1 MASQIVKVTGVSAAF
16 TADGT
21 AAGYATF
28 TSNTPFVIGSVGI
41 VQATG
46 QPTVEVK
53 VVELVST
60 TQVGLRPVS
69 RADNSN
75 KLGYGRMNLA
85 AYTTAASASLS
96 IDTQQVITD
105 Y

>member
-1 MASQIVKVTGVSAAF
+1 MASQIINIKGSSTVF

-21 AAGYATF
+21 STGYATF
-28 TSNTPFVIGSVGI
+28 TTNTGFVVGSIGV

-46 QPTVEVK
+46 QPNVEVK
-53 VVELVST
+53 VVELLST
-60 TQVGLRPVS
+60 TQVGLRPVV
-69 RADNSN
+69 RNDNAN

-85 AYTTAASASLS
+85 VYTVAANAALS
-96 IDTQQVITD
+96 IDSQQVITD

>member
-1 MASQIVKVTGVSAAF
+1 MASQIINIKGSSTAF

-21 AAGYATF
+21 STGYATF
-28 TSNTPFVIGSVGI
+28 TTNTGFTVGSIGV

-46 QPTVEVK
+46 QPSVEVK
-53 VVELVST
+53 VVELLST
-60 TQVGLRPVS
+60 TQVGLRPVA
-69 RADNSN
+69 RNDNAN

-85 AYTTAASASLS
+85 AYTVAANAALS
-96 IDTQQVITD
+96 IDSQQVITD